1 MSNFI
6 EIIKECQDAGG
17 AGSKKVIMAAIA
29 KADDTAKLLIKEA
42 LDPYRVFGVKKYP
55 EPTAAGLGGEAAYN
69 DFLNMLE
76 LLATRQITGKAAQ
89 QLVTDTLGL
98 FPAEDQKY
106 LALVIA
112 KDLKAGFSGDTVN
125 KVFKSLVPSF
135 EVMLADKCESAEEFE
150 KSISFPCQADH
161 KYDGQRTIALVERS
175 NVTYYAR
182 SGKESEHLAGLFDE
196 ELLRLAKWYGDDIVL
211 DGEAFASDFTETMN
225 AKKEGND
232 AAKANLKLRAFFI
245 MPLSA
250 WKAQQ
255 TNITMRE
262 ARAKLCAGL
271 NFIKAKKIIVSEG
284 RMVTDYSDMMA
295 YCNEVIDVHK
305 QEGLILKDFNAT
317 YEWDRTMAWC
327 KVKRFYDVDVKIVDV
342 YEGRAGT
349 RLAGM
354 LGGIMVEGEDEKGR
368 KIVSNVGSGFSD
380 ELRKQIWENKQEYI
394 GQTAVV
400 KYQEISKAKNSD
412 TWSLR
417 FPTFEHTRDDK

>member
-6 EIIKECQDAGG
+6 EVIKQCQAAGG
-17 AGSKKVIMAAIA
+17 AGSKKVIMEAIA
-29 KADDTAKLLIKEA
+29 TADFIAKDLIKEA

-55 EPTAAGLGGEAAYN
+55 ASTAEGSGDEAAYN
-69 DFLNMLE
+69 SFLAMLDD
-76 LLATRQITGKAAQ
+76 LANRRVTGKAAQ
-89 QLVTDTLGL
+89 QLVADTLGL
-98 FPAEDQKY
+98 FPKDDQKY
-106 LALVIA
+106 LALVIG
-112 KDLKAGFSGDTVN
+112 KDLKSGFSGDTVN
-125 KVFKSLVPSF
+125 KVFKGLVPSF
-135 EVMLADKCESAEEFE
+135 EVMLADKCESIEEFE
-150 KSISFPCQADH
+150 KSISFPCQADF
-161 KYDGQRTIALVERS
+161 KYDGQRTIALVENG

-182 SGKESEHLAGLFDE
+182 SGKESEHLNGLFDQ
-196 ELLRLAKWYGDDIVL
+196 ELIKLAQWYGSDIIL

-245 MPLSA
+245 MPLSD
-250 WKAQQ
+250 WKAQKTQ
-255 TNITMRE
+255 ITMRQ
-262 ARAKLCAGL
+262 ARSFLCDGL
-271 NFIKAKKIIVSEG
+271 NFIKAQKIIVSEG
-284 RMVTDYSDMMA
+284 RMVNDYSDMMK

-305 QEGLILKDFNAT
+305 QEGLILKDFNAV
-317 YEWDRTMAWC
+317 YEWDRTMSWC
-327 KVKRFYDVDVKIVDV
+327 KVKRFYDVDVKIVDI

-349 RLAGM
+349 RLAGT
-354 LGGIMVEGEDEKGR
+354 LGGLMVEGEDEKGR

-380 ELRKQIWENKQEYI
+380 EMRKEIWENKDKYI

>member
-6 EIIKECQDAGG
+6 EVIKQCQTAGG
-17 AGSKKVIMAAIA
+17 AGSKKVIMEAIA
-29 KADDTAKLLIKEA
+29 TADFIAKDLIKEA

-55 EPTAAGLGGEAAYN
+55 APTAEGSGDEAAYN
-69 DFLNMLE
+69 SFLAMLDD
-76 LLATRQITGKAAQ
+76 LANRRVTGKAAQ
-89 QLVTDTLGL
+89 QLVADTLGL
-98 FPAEDQKY
+98 FPKDDQKY
-106 LALVIA
+106 LALVIG
-112 KDLKAGFSGDTVN
+112 KDLKSGFSGDTVN
-125 KVFKSLVPSF
+125 KVFKGLVPSF
-135 EVMLADKCESAEEFE
+135 EVMLADKCESIEEFE
-150 KSISFPCQADH
+150 KSISFPCQADF
-161 KYDGQRTIALVERS
+161 KYDGQRTIALVENG

-182 SGKESEHLAGLFDE
+182 SGKESEHLNGLFDQ
-196 ELLRLAKWYGDDIVL
+196 ELIKLAQWYGSDIIL

-245 MPLSA
+245 MPLSD
-250 WKAQQ
+250 WKAQKTQ
-255 TNITMRE
+255 ITMRQ
-262 ARAKLCAGL
+262 ARSFLCDGL
-271 NFIKAKKIIVSEG
+271 NFIKAQKIIVSEG
-284 RMVTDYSDMMA
+284 RMVNDYSDMMK

-305 QEGLILKDFNAT
+305 QEGLILKDFNAV
-317 YEWDRTMAWC
+317 YEWDRTMSWC
-327 KVKRFYDVDVKIVDV
+327 KVKRFYDVDVKIVDI

-349 RLAGM
+349 RLAGT
-354 LGGIMVEGEDEKGR
+354 LGGLMVEGEDEKGR

-380 ELRKQIWENKQEYI
+380 EMRKEIWENKDKYI

>member
-6 EIIKECQDAGG
+6 EVIKQCQAAGG
-17 AGSKKVIMAAIA
+17 AGSKKVIMEAIA
-29 KADDTAKLLIKEA
+29 TADFIAKDLIKEA

-55 EPTAAGLGGEAAYN
+55 APTAEGSGDEAAYN
-69 DFLNMLE
+69 SFLAMLDD
-76 LLATRQITGKAAQ
+76 LANRRVTGKAAQ
-89 QLVTDTLGL
+89 QLVADTLGL
-98 FPAEDQKY
+98 FPKDDQKY
-106 LALVIA
+106 LALVIG
-112 KDLKAGFSGDTVN
+112 KDLKSGFSGDTVN
-125 KVFKSLVPSF
+125 KVFKGLVPSF
-135 EVMLADKCESAEEFE
+135 EVMLADKCESIEEFE
-150 KSISFPCQADH
+150 KSISFPCQADF
-161 KYDGQRTIALVERS
+161 KYDGQRTIALVENG

-182 SGKESEHLAGLFDE
+182 SGKESEHLNGLFDQ
-196 ELLRLAKWYGDDIVL
+196 ELIKLAQWYGSDIIL

-245 MPLSA
+245 MPLSD
-250 WKAQQ
+250 WKAQKTQ
-255 TNITMRE
+255 ITMRQ
-262 ARAKLCAGL
+262 ARSFLCDGL
-271 NFIKAKKIIVSEG
+271 NFIKAQKIIVSEG
-284 RMVTDYSDMMA
+284 RMVNDYSDMMK

-305 QEGLILKDFNAT
+305 QEGLILKDFNAV
-317 YEWDRTMAWC
+317 YEWDRTMSWC
-327 KVKRFYDVDVKIVDV
+327 KVKRFYDVDVKIVDI

-349 RLAGM
+349 RLAGT
-354 LGGIMVEGEDEKGR
+354 LGGLMVEGEDEKGR

-380 ELRKQIWENKQEYI
+380 EMRKEIWENKDKYI